1 MSATPVYRGR
11 FGREQAERLL
21 WRAGFGPRPGEAA
34 QLAKLG
40 VRDAVESLLS
50 PGDLVLEGT
59 EPHDDKGFPLAPADA
74 FGHDHL
80 WWLDR
85 MVRSKQQL
93 LERMTLTWHD
103 WFATSLQG
111 VKSQQLMLDQ
121 NNLFRANALGS
132 FRDLLLGVT
141 KDPAMLVWLNGNQN
155 TVRSP
160 NENYGREL
168 MELFTLGANRGYGEQ
183 DVREQARALTGWQG
197 NVVKK
202 VASTFVFN
210 PKRHDDGVK
219 TIFGQ
224 SGTFDWQDSCRLCLE
239 NANHPS
245 FFVAK
250 LWRYFVPTPPP
261 RATAALLQ
269 RLYVS
274 SGYAIAPVVR
284 RILLHPDLYDG
295 PRMVKPPVVYTA
307 GLLRACGR
315 GIDTAA
321 WTKLDDAS
329 GQRLFLPPN
338 VAGWD
343 ESRWLDTATFRG
355 RWFVALTAL
364 DPSNSLFQGESGRD
378 AEALV
383 REALAYWGSPSITKA
398 TRRILLSFA
407 RKQLRAAAPDAV
419 AVALRQ
425 LVATSPDLQ
434 TA

>member
-1 MSATPVYRGR
+1 
-11 FGREQAERLL
+11 
-21 WRAGFGPRPGEAA
+21 
-34 QLAKLG
+34 
-40 VRDAVESLLS
+40 
-50 PGDLVLEGT
+50 
-59 EPHDDKGFPLAPADA
+59 
-74 FGHDHL
+74 
-80 WWLDR
+80 
-85 MVRSKQQL
+85 
-93 LERMTLTWHD
+93 
-103 WFATSLQG
+103 
-111 VKSQQLMLDQ
+111 
-121 NNLFRANALGS
+121 
-132 FRDLLLGVT
+132 
-141 KDPAMLVWLNGNQN
+141 MLVWLNGNQN

-160 NENYGREL
+160 NENFGREL
-168 MELFTLGANRGYGEQ
+168 MELFTLGASRGYGEQ
-183 DVREQARALTGWQG
+183 DVRQQARALTGWQG

-202 VASTFVFN
+202 VASTFAFN

-250 LWRYFVPTPPP
+250 LWRYFVPTAAPP
-261 RATAALLQ
+261 ATASLLE

-274 SGYAIAPVVR
+274 SGYQVGPVVR
-284 RILLHPDLYDG
+284 RILLHPDLYNG

-307 GLLRACGR
+307 GLLRARGR

-364 DPSNSLFQGESGRD
+364 DPSNNLLQGKGGRD

-383 REALAYWGSPSITKA
+383 REALAYWSSPSITKKTHA
-398 TRRILLSFA
+398 ILVAFA
-407 RKQLRAAAPDAV
+407 RKHAASDAV
-419 AVALRQ
+419 DIALRQ

-434 TA
+434 AA